1 MDPSPNRSA
10 LGAGAARD
18 TAVGHREQVQR
29 SLVALEGALAA
40 PAPGRVAEWAR
51 EVTARLH
58 DLRGEF
64 ARHVEITE
72 GPDGLYD
79 EVLGIAPAHA
89 RALDT
94 LRAEHGVIGDAIRAA
109 LAKLPAGPGAGDD
122 ADGWV
127 ADRREESTTVL
138 GRLVRHRQRGSDLTW
153 RAYNTE
159 LGSG

>member
-1 MDPSPNRSA
+1 MDPSPNPSA
-10 LGAGAARD
+10 LGAATARD
-18 TAVGHREQVQR
+18 AAVGHREQVQR

-40 PAPGRVAEWAR
+40 PAPGRVTDWAR
-51 EVTARLH
+51 EVSARLH
-58 DLRGEF
+58 DLRGEL

-79 EVLGIAPAHA
+79 EILGLAPAHA
-89 RALDT
+89 RALAA
-94 LRAEHGVIGDAIRAA
+94 LRAEHGVIGDAIRDA
-109 LAKLPAGPGAGDD
+109 LAKLPAGPGPDD
-122 ADGWV
+122 ADEWV

-153 RAYNTE
+153 RAYNIE